1 MSDRMDKVNA
11 LVGAELSRA
20 LAPIQPAHS
29 MATVTRVETSPDLNE
44 ARVWIS
50 LLPDTDT
57 AWEALEERLPD
68 LQAALAERLVIK
80 RTPKLRLV
88 RDHSGEHA
96 QKIDRLLK
104 EDS

>member
-1 MSDRMDKVNA
+1 MSGRMDKVNA

-20 LAPIQPAHS
+20 LAPVRPAKA
-29 MATVTRVETSPDLNE
+29 MATVTRVETAPDLSE
-44 ARVWIS
+44 AKAWVS

-57 AWEALEERLPD
+57 AWELLEERLPD

-80 RTPKLRLV
+80 RTPRVRLV
-88 RDHSGEHA
+88 RDRSGEHA

-104 EDS
+104 GGT